1 MRHVMRGINKSD
13 VASKLNSG
21 SAIVQKA
28 KGGSASPQPGGIRT
42 ELAPDEQPVGSIK
55 PQSAPDDRSEFIEG
69 SVPDD
74 TPEQKSS
81 DEESEQLRDRDV
93 ASAITSLN
101 DFVQQEKR
109 DIEFAINEEAGISVV
124 KVVSRESGEL
134 IRRIPG
140 DEVIDLARKLNDQ
153 EPLRLFSAQV

>member
-1 MRHVMRGINKSD
+1 MRGINKSD

-28 KGGSASPQPGGIRT
+28 KGGKQASQPGGIRT
-42 ELAPDEQPVGSIK
+42 DLAPDEQPVGSIE
-55 PQSAPDDRSEFIEG
+55 PQSALDDRSEFIEG
-69 SVPDD
+69 SVPGEI
-74 TPEQKSS
+74 TERQGS

-93 ASAITSLN
+93 ASAITKLN
-101 DFVQQEKR
+101 DFVQHEKR

-124 KVVSRESGEL
+124 KVVSRDSGEL

-140 DEVIDLARKLNDQ
+140 EEVVDLARKLNDQ